1 MHGDISVESEVG
13 IGSIFTFTM
22 KAFEQEK
29 DQERMD
35 NSNQQKTV
43 KQQNHLE
50 EIEEQSDESSV
61 LII

>member
-29 DQERMD
+29 DQERID

-43 KQQNHLE
+43 K
-50 EIEEQSDESSV
+50 
-61 LII
+61 